1 MLNRLREVREK
12 RHITQAQLAR
22 AVQVSRQVISAIE
35 SNQQSPSL
43 KLALL
48 LCSELGAK
56 VDEVFFEDGD
66 DFDNEKQAEIMTK
79 QQRLELVNQYRILK
93 GISTLLKDEHEAR
106 RYEYF
111 EEVFERGYTYLYHE
125 PLEHM
130 FDEMPAA
137 DSEEVLSILDMHR
150 ALLWSLGPEPA
161 AEDIKKV
168 RFLGFDGNNE
178 SSELLFAEFYQNDPS
193 MPRFGELKVV
203 NSHHPTLQRYRKML
217 VEWERLKR
225 KPQLTREQIELILA
239 AGTYR

>member
-1 MLNRLREVREK
+1 MLNRLRELREK
-12 RHITQAQLAR
+12 KHMTQAQLAR

-48 LCSELGAK
+48 LCNELDAK

-66 DFDNEKQAEIMTK
+66 NFDGEKQTEVMTK

-93 GISTLLKDEHEAR
+93 GISTLLKDEHDAQ

-130 FDEMPAA
+130 YEEMPTAN
-137 DSEEVLSILDMHR
+137 SEVVLSILDMHR
-150 ALLWSLGPEPA
+150 ALLWSLGPEPT
-161 AEDIKKV
+161 AEEIKKV

-178 SSELLFAEFYQNDPS
+178 ASELSFAEFYQNDPS
-193 MPRFGELKVV
+193 MPRFAELKVV
-203 NSHHPTLQRYRKML
+203 NSHHPTLQRYSKML
-217 VEWERLKR
+217 AEWERLKR
-225 KPQLTREQIELILA
+225 KPQLTREQIDQILN
-239 AGTYR
+239 AGTFR